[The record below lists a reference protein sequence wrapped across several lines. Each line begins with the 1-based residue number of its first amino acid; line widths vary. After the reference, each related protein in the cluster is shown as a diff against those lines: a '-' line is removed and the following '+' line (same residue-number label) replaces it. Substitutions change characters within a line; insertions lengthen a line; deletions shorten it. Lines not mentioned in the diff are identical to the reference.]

1 MDMFASAERI
11 ELAAVWD
18 ELIAGTCKVESWS
31 HDKDSWSM
39 VVTRHPQPGNLRPQ
53 APRPRDVEILEQT
66 LLRGVRKSVA
76 SEVKLS
82 CSSIAVIMQTCFQY
96 MGVDCLPS
104 RIPGLVVVACHA
116 RRQQG
121 PKFRPYPRLVK
132 DRFQVQTIR
141 IPRPDLALAP
151 WLAPAEHAVI
161 ALLIEGQSY
170 AEIAQLRRTSIR
182 TVANQV
188 ASGFRRLGVSG
199 RAELLCLL
207 ARWAFEPPAPPAKRP
222 PSLAPANGRKSAGR
236 GLALAQA
243 ALEEEPCLSPSPA
256 T

>member
-1 MDMFASAERI
+1 MEHA
-11 ELAAVWD
+11 
-18 ELIAGTCKVESWS
+18 
-31 HDKDSWSM
+31 
-39 VVTRHPQPGNLRPQ
+39 
-53 APRPRDVEILEQT
+53 
-66 LLRGVRKSVA
+66 LLCGVRKIVA

-96 MGVDCLPS
+96 MGVSCLPS
-104 RIPGLVVVACHA
+104 RIPGLLVAACYA

-121 PKFRPYPRLVK
+121 AKFRPYPRLVR
-132 DRFQVQTIR
+132 DGRFLEQTITV
-141 IPRPDLALAP
+141 PRPDAALAP

-161 ALLIEGQSY
+161 NLLIEGQSY
-170 AEIAQLRRTSIR
+170 AEIAENRQTSIR

-222 PSLAPANGRKSAGR
+222 PSLVPSSARKAISR
-236 GLALAQA
+236 NLALAQLSA
-243 ALEEEPCLSPSPA
+243 EPEQCLSPSSA